1 MARKMRKGSPK
12 GETGTVV
19 IEVGHRQCP
28 PIVRTGF
35 KTMAAAHAW
44 LRQTHCTGDCKDNG
58 GMVIGFSD
66 SHDYTAVRFCT
77 PR

>member
-1 MARKMRKGSPK
+1 MPRKSKEKDG
-12 GETGTVV
+12 GDGGVIV
-19 IEVGHRQCP
+19 IEVGHRRCP

-35 KTMAAAHAW
+35 PTIAAALAW
-44 LRQTHCTGDCKDNG
+44 LRGTHCTGKCRDAG

-66 SHDYTAVRFCT
+66 EGSYDAIRFCT